1 MEEDLGEEDEI
12 HLLGVGSFN
21 PKQSYGAK
29 L

>member
-1 MEEDLGEEDEI
+1 MEEDLGKEDEI

-21 PKQSYGAK
+21 PKQSYVAK